1 MITLSASKVAR
12 YRRCMKSYYYS
23 YIKGLQRTKRS
34 IAPMRGTII
43 HDCLK
48 EHYSGR
54 DWTKPIADLKI
65 EWDKLFDEERAEWG
79 DLPKEVYRIMRGY
92 LLAYKAADAKIK
104 TLATEVEFS
113 IPINGGAV
121 ENGEYVGF
129 IDWIYEDDRGVW
141 ICDHKTVKTLPSEQ
155 ELYMDMQ
162 TLLYYDACRYD
173 KNLVKLLEGKKLA
186 GVVFNHIR
194 TKAPK
199 EPQVLKSGGISKAAC
214 DTDVATYFE
223 TVRKAGLDVN
233 DYKDMVDKL
242 RGNVF
247 FRRTRIPVS
256 EYTIMIL
263 RKELETTLRHI
274 TNFETIYEAFPE
286 DTMFPR
292 TLLKGR
298 CGWDC
303 EFSKLCFAEL
313 AGMNTSTL
321 IAEEY
326 ESRSKRGE
334 ESDE

>member
-23 YIKGLQRTKRS
+23 YIKELQRVKKS

-48 EHYSGR
+48 EHYDGR

-65 EWDKLFDEERAEWG
+65 EWDRLFDEERAEWG

-92 LLAYKAADAKIK
+92 LLAYKTADSKLK

-113 IPINGGAV
+113 IPIH
-121 ENGEYVGF
+121 GEVGVDCVYTGF

-141 ICDHKTVKTLPSEQ
+141 IADHKTVKTLPSEQ

-233 DYKDMVDKL
+233 DYRDMVDKL
-242 RGNVF
+242 KGNVF

-256 EYTIMIL
+256 EVTIDIL
-263 RKELETTLRHI
+263 RKELQATLKHI
-274 TNFETIYEAFPE
+274 TNVEQVYRAYP
-286 DTMFPR
+286 DDDMFPR

-298 CGWDC
+298 CSWDC
-303 EFSKLCFAEL
+303 EFSRLCFAEL
-313 AGMNTSTL
+313 AGMNTSVML
-321 IAEEY
+321 EEDY
-326 ESRSKRGE
+326 EPRTKRGD

>member
-1 MITLSASKVAR
+1 MIKLSASKVAR

-23 YIKGLQRTKRS
+23 YVKELQRVKKS
-34 IAPMRGTII
+34 VAPVRGTII
-43 HDCLK
+43 HDCLQ
-48 EHYSGR
+48 EHYMGG

-92 LLAYKAADAKIK
+92 LLAYKVADSKIK

-113 IPINGGAV
+113 IPINSVGV
-121 ENGEYVGF
+121 NGTYTGF

-141 ICDHKTVKTLPSEQ
+141 VCDHKTVKNLPSEQ

-162 TLLYYDACRYD
+162 TLLYYDACRHD
-173 KNLVKLLEGKKLA
+173 EKLKELLKGKKLA

-199 EPQVLKSGGISKAAC
+199 EPQLLKSGGVSKAAC
-214 DTDVATYFE
+214 DTDIATYFE
-223 TVRKAGLDVN
+223 TVRKNGLDVN

-242 RGNVF
+242 KGNVF

-256 EYTIMIL
+256 ETTIDIL
-263 RKELETTLRHI
+263 KQELKETMRSIHSVESYYDATET
-274 TNFETIYEAFPE
+274 EAA
-286 DTMFPR
+286 FPR

-298 CGWDC
+298 CAWDC
-303 EFSKLCFAEL
+303 EFSKLCFSEL
-313 AGMNTSTL
+313 AGMNTEMLLS
-321 IAEEY
+321 EDY
-326 ESRSKRGE
+326 EPRTKRGE
-334 ESDE
+334 DFDE

>member
-1 MITLSASKVAR
+1 MTKLSASKVAR

-23 YIKGLQRTKRS
+23 YVLGLQRVKKS
-34 IAPMRGTII
+34 IAPVRGTII
-43 HDCLK
+43 HDCLQT
-48 EHYSGR
+48 HYSGG

-79 DLPKEVYRIMRGY
+79 DLPKEIYRIMRGY
-92 LLAYKAADAKIK
+92 LLAYKTADSKLK
-104 TLATEVEFS
+104 TLATEVEFKYLLDGTTS
-113 IPINGGAV
+113 KI
-121 ENGEYVGF
+121 EYTGF

-173 KNLVKLLEGKKLA
+173 EGLKKLLEGKKLA

-223 TVRKAGLDVN
+223 AVRKAGLDVN

-242 RGNVF
+242 KGNTF

-256 EYTIMIL
+256 ETTIAIL
-263 RKELETTLRHI
+263 RKELQHTARHI
-274 TNFETIYEAFPE
+274 VTAEAYYEMWGEGTSF
-286 DTMFPR
+286 TR

-298 CGWDC
+298 CSWDC
-303 EFSKLCFAEL
+303 EFSKICFAEL
-313 AGMNTSTL
+313 AGMN
-321 IAEEY
+321 IQEMVDEDF
-326 ESRSKRGE
+326 EPRGSREDGE
-334 ESDE
+334 NEN